1 MSYIIDQWN
10 KGEVHFHGDAI
21 GWKMQDGEFRPLMS
35 DALEELFMES
45 LIDMRTVNAT
55 NNARIYFNHIAVQA
69 YCDRQKQRTAEEIR
83 EERAEMLAAFGPGEE
98 VTNVITGETI
108 TTDTP
113 AEVEVESDELNETGG
128 WSNATLSLLAANV
141 RPAKRNPNLNVS
153 DEAIAKIGKA
163 IVRQAKAKTSKKE
176 RVAQIIEAW
185 NKDPFYVVTLH
196 RAELIEE
203 IVNELGVTKAN
214 AGVYVYNYKK
224 ARGL

>member
-10 KGEVHFHGDAI
+10 KGNVAISGDAI
-21 GWKMQDGEFRPLMS
+21 GWKMEDGEFRPLMS
-35 DALEELFMES
+35 DALEQLFEEA
-45 LIDMRTVNAT
+45 LIDQKIVDAT
-55 NNARIYFNHIAVQA
+55 NRARDAHDIESIEAYRQA
-69 YCDRQKQRTAEEIR
+69 RANRTPEQKAEEQF
-83 EERAEMLAAFGPGEE
+83 ELQAAFGPGAK
-98 VTNVITGETI
+98 VVDIFTGE

-113 AEVEVESDELNETGG
+113 AEVEVESDDETGG
-128 WSNATLSLLAANV
+128 WSKETLASM
-141 RPAKRNPNLNVS
+141 KRNPNLNVS
-153 DEAIAKIGKA
+153 DDAIAKIGKS
-163 IVRQAKAKTSKKE
+163 IVRQAKAKTSKKA

-185 NKDPFYVVTLH
+185 NCSPFYVITLH

>member
-1 MSYIIDQWN
+1 MSFIIDQWN

-21 GWKMQDGEFRPLMS
+21 GWKMEDGEFRPLMS
-35 DALEELFMES
+35 DALEELFMEA

-55 NNARIYFNHIAVQA
+55 NNARIYFNQIAMTA
-69 YCDRQKQRTAEEIR
+69 YCNKQKQRTDEEIR

-98 VTNVITGETI
+98 VTNVLTGETF

-113 AEVEVESDELNETGG
+113 AEVEVESDDETGG
-128 WSNATLSLLAANV
+128 WSKETIAKM
-141 RPAKRNPNLNVS
+141 KRNPNLNVS
-153 DEAIAKIGKA
+153 DDAIAKVGKS
-163 IVRQAKAKTSKKE
+163 IVRQAKAKAKKPSKKE
-176 RVAQIIEAW
+176 LVAQVIADW

-196 RAELIEE
+196 RAELIDE
-203 IVNELGVTKAN
+203 IVKALGVTKAN

>member
-1 MSYIIDQWN
+1 M
-10 KGEVHFHGDAI
+10 E
-21 GWKMQDGEFRPLMS
+21 DGEFRPLMS
-35 DALEELFMES
+35 DALEELFMEA

-55 NNARIYFNHIAVQA
+55 NNARIYFNHIAMKA
-69 YCDRQKQRTAEEIR
+69 YCEKQKQRTDEEIR
-83 EERAEMLAAFGPGEE
+83 EERAEMLAAFGPGEK
-98 VTNVITGETI
+98 VTNMITGETI

-141 RPAKRNPNLNVS
+141 RPAK
-153 DEAIAKIGKA
+153 
-163 IVRQAKAKTSKKE
+163 AKTSKKA

-203 IVNELGVTKAN
+203 IVNQLGVTKAN

>member
-1 MSYIIDQWN
+1 MSFIIDQWN

-55 NNARIYFNHIAVQA
+55 NNARIYFNHIAMKA
-69 YCDRQKQRTAEEIR
+69 YCEKQKQRTDEEIR
-83 EERAEMLAAFGPGEE
+83 EERAEMLAAFGPGEK
-98 VTNVITGETI
+98 VTNMITGETI

-128 WSNATLSLLAANV
+128 WSKATLSLLAANV
-141 RPAKRNPNLNVS
+141 RPAK
-153 DEAIAKIGKA
+153 AKI
-163 IVRQAKAKTSKKE
+163 SKKE

-185 NKDPFYVVTLH
+185 NRSPFYVVTLH

>member
-1 MSYIIDQWN
+1 
-10 KGEVHFHGDAI
+10 
-21 GWKMQDGEFRPLMS
+21 
-35 DALEELFMES
+35 
-45 LIDMRTVNAT
+45 
-55 NNARIYFNHIAVQA
+55 
-69 YCDRQKQRTAEEIR
+69 
-83 EERAEMLAAFGPGEE
+83 MLAAFGPGEE

-128 WSNATLSLLAANV
+128 WSKATLSLLAANV
-141 RPAKRNPNLNVS
+141 RPAK
-153 DEAIAKIGKA
+153 AKI
-163 IVRQAKAKTSKKE
+163 SKKE

-185 NKDPFYVVTLH
+185 NRSPFYVVTLH

>member
-10 KGEVHFHGDAI
+10 KGEVAI
-21 GWKMQDGEFRPLMS
+21 DDNVLGWKMKDGEFRPLMS
-35 DALEELFMES
+35 DALNELFYEGYINWGMVDDTNRARKLHEAKT
-45 LIDMRTVNAT
+45 LEAYREARANRT
-55 NNARIYFNHIAVQA
+55 RE
-69 YCDRQKQRTAEEIR
+69 QKR

-98 VTNVITGETI
+98 VVNVLTGETF

-128 WSNATLSLLAANV
+128 WSKETLASM
-141 RPAKRNPNLNVS
+141 KRNPNLNVS
-153 DEAIAKIGKA
+153 DDAIAKVGKS
-163 IVRQAKAKTSKKE
+163 IVRQAKAKTSKKA
-176 RVAQIIEAW
+176 RVAAIIEAW

-196 RAELIEE
+196 RAELIDE
-203 IVNELGVTKAN
+203 IVKALGVTKAN

>member
-21 GWKMQDGEFRPLMS
+21 GWKMADGEFRPLMS

-55 NNARIYFNHIAVQA
+55 NNARIYFNHIAMKA
-69 YCDRQKQRTAEEIR
+69 YCEKQKQRTDEEIR
-83 EERAEMLAAFGPGEE
+83 EERAEMLAAFGPGEK

-128 WSNATLSLLAANV
+128 WSDATL
-141 RPAKRNPNLNVS
+141 AKL
-153 DEAIAKIGKA
+153 GKS
-163 IVRQAKAKTSKKE
+163 IIRQAKAKTSKKA

-224 ARGL
+224 DRGL

>member
-10 KGEVHFHGDAI
+10 KGNVAISGDAI
-21 GWKMQDGEFRPLMS
+21 GWKMEDGEFRPLMS
-35 DALEELFMES
+35 DALEQLFEEA
-45 LIDMRTVNAT
+45 LIDQKIVDAT
-55 NNARIYFNHIAVQA
+55 NRARDAHDIECIEA
-69 YCDRQKQRTAEEIR
+69 YRKARANRTPEQIAEEQF
-83 EERAEMLAAFGPGEE
+83 ELQAAFGPGAK
-98 VTNVITGETI
+98 VVNIFTGE

-153 DEAIAKIGKA
+153 DDAIAKIGKS
-163 IVRQAKAKTSKKE
+163 IVRQAKAKTSKKA
-176 RVAQIIEAW
+176 RVAAIIESYGSEVFFTLVSHRAQIIE
-185 NKDPFYVVTLH
+185 
-196 RAELIEE
+196 R

>member
-1 MSYIIDQWN
+1 MSFIIDQWN

-21 GWKMQDGEFRPLMS
+21 GWKMADGEFRPLMS

-55 NNARIYFNHIAVQA
+55 NNARIYFNHIAMAA
-69 YCDRQKQRTAEEIR
+69 YCKKQKQRTDEEIR

-128 WSNATLSLLAANV
+128 WSDATL
-141 RPAKRNPNLNVS
+141 AKL
-153 DEAIAKIGKA
+153 GKS
-163 IVRQAKAKTSKKE
+163 IIRQAKAKTSKKA

>member
-1 MSYIIDQWN
+1 MSFIIDQWN

-21 GWKMQDGEFRPLMS
+21 GWKMADGEFRPLMS

-55 NNARIYFNHIAVQA
+55 NNARIYFNHIAMAA
-69 YCDRQKQRTAEEIR
+69 YCEKQKQRTDEEIR
-83 EERAEMLAAFGPGEE
+83 EERAEMLAAFGPGEK

-128 WSNATLSLLAANV
+128 WSDATL
-141 RPAKRNPNLNVS
+141 AKL
-153 DEAIAKIGKA
+153 GKS
-163 IVRQAKAKTSKKE
+163 IIRQAKAKTSKKA

-185 NKDPFYVVTLH
+185 NKDPFYVITLH
-196 RAELIEE
+196 IAELIEE

>member
-21 GWKMQDGEFRPLMS
+21 GWKMEDGEFRPLMS
-35 DALEELFMES
+35 DALEELFMEA

-55 NNARIYFNHIAVQA
+55 NNARIYFNHIAMAA
-69 YCDRQKQRTAEEIR
+69 YCKRQKQRTAEEIR
-83 EERAEMLAAFGPGEE
+83 EERAEMLAAFGPGEK

-128 WSNATLSLLAANV
+128 WSKATQSLLAANV
-141 RPAKRNPNLNVS
+141 RP
-153 DEAIAKIGKA
+153 
-163 IVRQAKAKTSKKE
+163 AKAKTSKKE

-185 NKDPFYVVTLH
+185 NRDPFYVVTLH

>member
-10 KGEVHFHGDAI
+10 KGNVAISGDAI
-21 GWKMQDGEFRPLMS
+21 GWKMEDGEFRPLMS
-35 DALEELFMES
+35 DALEQLFEEA
-45 LIDMRTVNAT
+45 LIDQKIVDAT
-55 NNARIYFNHIAVQA
+55 NSARDAHDIESIEAYRQA
-69 YCDRQKQRTAEEIR
+69 RANRTPEQKR
-83 EERAEMLAAFGPGEE
+83 EEQFELQAAFGPGAK
-98 VTNVITGETI
+98 VVNIFTGE

-113 AEVEVESDELNETGG
+113 AEVEVESDDETGG
-128 WSNATLSLLAANV
+128 WSKETLASM
-141 RPAKRNPNLNVS
+141 KRSPNLNVS
-153 DEAIAKIGKA
+153 DEAIAKIGKS
-163 IVRQAKAKTSKKE
+163 IVRQAKAKTSKKA

-185 NKDPFYVVTLH
+185 NCSPFYVVTLH

>member
-10 KGEVHFHGDAI
+10 KGNVAISGDAI
-21 GWKMQDGEFRPLMS
+21 GWKMEDGEFRPLMS
-35 DALEELFMES
+35 DALEQLFEEA
-45 LIDMRTVNAT
+45 LIDQKIVDAT
-55 NNARIYFNHIAVQA
+55 NSARDAHDIESIEAYRQA
-69 YCDRQKQRTAEEIR
+69 RASRTPEQKAEEQF
-83 EERAEMLAAFGPGEE
+83 ELQAAFGPGAK
-98 VTNVITGETI
+98 VVDIFTGE

-128 WSNATLSLLAANV
+128 WSKATQSLLAANV
-141 RPAKRNPNLNVS
+141 RP
-153 DEAIAKIGKA
+153 
-163 IVRQAKAKTSKKE
+163 AKAKTSKKE

>member
-10 KGEVHFHGDAI
+10 KGNVAISGDAI
-21 GWKMQDGEFRPLMS
+21 GWKMEDGEFRPLMS

-45 LIDMRTVNAT
+45 LINMRTVNAT

-113 AEVEVESDELNETGG
+113 A
-128 WSNATLSLLAANV
+128 
-141 RPAKRNPNLNVS
+141 
-153 DEAIAKIGKA
+153 
-163 IVRQAKAKTSKKE
+163 
-176 RVAQIIEAW
+176 
-185 NKDPFYVVTLH
+185 
-196 RAELIEE
+196 
-203 IVNELGVTKAN
+203 
-214 AGVYVYNYKK
+214 K

>member
-1 MSYIIDQWN
+1 MSFIIDQWN
-10 KGEVHFHGDAI
+10 KGEVHFNGDAI
-21 GWKMQDGEFRPLMS
+21 GWKMADGEFRPLMS
-35 DALEELFMES
+35 DALEELFRES

-55 NNARIYFNHIAVQA
+55 NNARIYFNQIAMQA
-69 YCDRQKQRTAEEIR
+69 YCEKQKQRTDEEIR
-83 EERAEMLAAFGPGEE
+83 EERAEMLAAFGPGEK

-128 WSNATLSLLAANV
+128 WSKATLSLLAANV
-141 RPAKRNPNLNVS
+141 RP
-153 DEAIAKIGKA
+153 
-163 IVRQAKAKTSKKE
+163 AKAKTSKKE

-185 NKDPFYVVTLH
+185 NQEPFYVVTLH

>member
-1 MSYIIDQWN
+1 MSFVINAWN
-10 KGEVHFHGDAI
+10 AGDVHFEGDAV
-21 GWKMQDGEFRPLMS
+21 GWKMADGEFRPLMS
-35 DALEELFMES
+35 DALEQLFEEA

-55 NNARIYFNHIAVQA
+55 NNARIYFNQIAMQA
-69 YCDRQKQRTAEEIR
+69 YCEKQKQRTAEEIR

-153 DEAIAKIGKA
+153 DDAIAKIGKS
-163 IVRQAKAKTSKKE
+163 IVRQAKAKTSKKA
-176 RVAQIIEAW
+176 RVAQIIEDFGT
-185 NKDPFYVVTLH
+185 DPFRTLLEK
-196 RAELIEE
+196 RAD
-203 IVNELGVTKAN
+203 IVQKIMNELGVTKAN

>member
-21 GWKMQDGEFRPLMS
+21 GWKMEDGEFRPLMS
-35 DALEELFMES
+35 DALEELFMEA

-55 NNARIYFNHIAVQA
+55 NNARIYFNHIAMA
-69 YCDRQKQRTAEEIR
+69 EYCKRQKQRTAEEIR
-83 EERAEMLAAFGPGEE
+83 EERAEMLAAFGPGEK
-98 VTNVITGETI
+98 VTNMITGETI

-128 WSNATLSLLAANV
+128 WSKATQSLLAANV
-141 RPAKRNPNLNVS
+141 RPA
-153 DEAIAKIGKA
+153 EAKI
-163 IVRQAKAKTSKKE
+163 SKKE

-185 NKDPFYVVTLH
+185 NRDPFYVVTLH

>member
-45 LIDMRTVNAT
+45 LIHMRTVNST
-55 NNARIYFNHIAVQA
+55 NNARIYFNHIAMAA
-69 YCDRQKQRTAEEIR
+69 YCKKQKQRTDEEIR

-113 AEVEVESDELNETGG
+113 AEVEVEADELNETGG
-128 WSNATLSLLAANV
+128 WSDATL
-141 RPAKRNPNLNVS
+141 AKL
-153 DEAIAKIGKA
+153 GKS
-163 IVRQAKAKTSKKE
+163 IIRQAKAKTSKKA

>member
-21 GWKMQDGEFRPLMS
+21 GWKMEDGEFRPLMS
-35 DALEELFMES
+35 DALEELFMEA

-55 NNARIYFNHIAVQA
+55 NNARIYFNHIAMAA
-69 YCDRQKQRTAEEIR
+69 YCKRQKQRTAEEIR

-128 WSNATLSLLAANV
+128 WSKATQSLLAANV
-141 RPAKRNPNLNVS
+141 RPA
-153 DEAIAKIGKA
+153 EAKI
-163 IVRQAKAKTSKKE
+163 SKKE

-185 NKDPFYVVTLH
+185 NRDPFYVVTLH

>member
-55 NNARIYFNHIAVQA
+55 NNARIYFNHIAMAA
-69 YCDRQKQRTAEEIR
+69 YCKKQKQRTDEEIR

-128 WSNATLSLLAANV
+128 WSDATL
-141 RPAKRNPNLNVS
+141 AKL
-153 DEAIAKIGKA
+153 GKS
-163 IVRQAKAKTSKKE
+163 IIRQAKAKTSKKA

>member
-10 KGEVHFHGDAI
+10 KGNVAISGDAI
-21 GWKMQDGEFRPLMS
+21 GWKMEDGEFRPLMS
-35 DALEELFMES
+35 DALEQLFEEA
-45 LIDMRTVNAT
+45 LIDQKIVDAT
-55 NNARIYFNHIAVQA
+55 NSARDAHDIESIEAYRQA
-69 YCDRQKQRTAEEIR
+69 RANRTPEQKR
-83 EERAEMLAAFGPGEE
+83 EEQFELQAAFGPGAK
-98 VTNVITGETI
+98 VVDIFTGE

-113 AEVEVESDELNETGG
+113 AEVEVESDDETGG
-128 WSNATLSLLAANV
+128 WSKETLASM
-141 RPAKRNPNLNVS
+141 KRSPNLNVS
-153 DEAIAKIGKA
+153 DEAIAKIGKS
-163 IVRQAKAKTSKKE
+163 IVRQAKAKTSKKA

-185 NKDPFYVVTLH
+185 NCSPFYVVTLH

>member
-1 MSYIIDQWN
+1 MSFIIDQWN

-21 GWKMQDGEFRPLMS
+21 GWKMTDGEFRPLMS

-55 NNARIYFNHIAVQA
+55 NNARIYFNQIVMQA
-69 YCDRQKQRTAEEIR
+69 YCEKQKQRTDEEIR
-83 EERAEMLAAFGPGEE
+83 EERAEMLAAFGPGEK

-141 RPAKRNPNLNVS
+141 SP
-153 DEAIAKIGKA
+153 
-163 IVRQAKAKTSKKE
+163 AKAKTSKKE

-185 NKDPFYVVTLH
+185 NQAPFYVVTLH

>member
-10 KGEVHFHGDAI
+10 KGNVAISGDAI
-21 GWKMQDGEFRPLMS
+21 GWKMEDGEFRPLMS
-35 DALEELFMES
+35 DALEQLFEEA
-45 LIDMRTVNAT
+45 LIDQKIVDAT
-55 NNARIYFNHIAVQA
+55 NHARDAHDIEIIEA
-69 YCDRQKQRTAEEIR
+69 YRKSRANRTPEQKR
-83 EERAEMLAAFGPGEE
+83 EEQFELQAAFGPGAR
-98 VTNVITGETI
+98 VVNIFTGE

-128 WSNATLSLLAANV
+128 WSKETLASM
-141 RPAKRNPNLNVS
+141 KRNPNLNVS
-153 DEAIAKIGKA
+153 DDAIAKIGKA

>member
-1 MSYIIDQWN
+1 MSFIIDQWN

-21 GWKMQDGEFRPLMS
+21 GWKMADGEFRPLMS

-55 NNARIYFNHIAVQA
+55 NNARIYFNHIAMAA
-69 YCDRQKQRTAEEIR
+69 YCKKQKQRTAEEIR

-128 WSNATLSLLAANV
+128 WSKATLSLLAANV
-141 RPAKRNPNLNVS
+141 RPAK
-153 DEAIAKIGKA
+153 AKI
-163 IVRQAKAKTSKKE
+163 SKKE

>member
-1 MSYIIDQWN
+1 MSFIIDRWN
-10 KGEVHFHGDAI
+10 AGDVHFEGDAV
-21 GWKMQDGEFRPLMS
+21 GWKMESGEFRPLMS
-35 DALEELFMES
+35 DALEQLFEEA

-55 NNARIYFNHIAVQA
+55 NNARIYFNQIAMQA
-69 YCDRQKQRTAEEIR
+69 YCEKQKQRTAEEIR

-153 DEAIAKIGKA
+153 DEALAKLGK
-163 IVRQAKAKTSKKE
+163 S
-176 RVAQIIEAW
+176 
-185 NKDPFYVVTLH
+185 LS
-196 RAELIEE
+196 LIH
-203 IVNELGVTKAN
+203 I
-214 AGVYVYNYKK
+214 
-224 ARGL
+224 

>member
-35 DALEELFMES
+35 DALEQLFEEA
-45 LIDMRTVNAT
+45 LIDQKIVDAT
-55 NNARIYFNHIAVQA
+55 NHARDAHDIESIEA
-69 YCDRQKQRTAEEIR
+69 YRKARANRTPEQKR
-83 EERAEMLAAFGPGEE
+83 EEQFELQAAFGPGAK
-98 VTNVITGETI
+98 VVNIFTGE

-128 WSNATLSLLAANV
+128 WSKETLASM
-141 RPAKRNPNLNVS
+141 KRNPNLNVS
-153 DEAIAKIGKA
+153 DDAIAKVGKS
-163 IVRQAKAKTSKKE
+163 IVRQAKAKAKKPSKKE
-176 RVAQIIEAW
+176 LVAQVIADW

-196 RAELIEE
+196 RAELIDE
-203 IVNELGVTKAN
+203 IVKALGVTKAN